1 MNKIDDK
8 LRFKSGIYYFC
19 NLTNGKRY
27 VGSSVNIYNR
37 LHEHLHNLRG
47 NKSHNQHFQNAW
59 CKYGED
65 SFIYGVLE
73 FCDPEIRF
81 DREQHYIDSLCPEY
95 NLTNNVVANFG
106 HSPTDECRQKISET
120 LKQKYAS
127 GEIETYRQDHVWK
140 HVWVYDIY
148 KYTLYKEYDCIADML
163 KGLNSKSHIAYH
175 KENGIINNNYGVLF
189 QAPDSE
195 LDTINMLNKCFK
207 RYLGKYNYCIVN
219 YKNFYLYFRSTVDLT
234 KSFNIS
240 KSMIYKHLDATIDTP
255 YIPTKYPDIKIFF
268 SDTFIPNTAVYTSE
282 VYKLLSGNIGETP
295 EMDNTEINS
304 ETKESESS
312 YSVESETEKN
322 IISPRVS
329 DIQNG

>member
-127 GEIETYRQDHVWK
+127 GEIQTYRQDHAWK
-140 HVWVYDIY
+140 HSWVYDVNTY
-148 KYTLYKEYDCIADML
+148 SLYKEYKCIADAARDLGVSNFAMYKDRRCVL
-163 KGLNSKSHIAYH
+163 QQKYGLLFEQPKTELDRIN
-175 KENGIINNNYGVLF
+175 IINQVYRKYIGGHEYFIVL
-189 QAPDSE
+189 
-195 LDTINMLNKCFK
+195 
-207 RYLGKYNYCIVN
+207 
-219 YKNFYLYFRSTVDLT
+219 YKGFYLYFSKLTDFSTL
-234 KSFNIS
+234 FNLS
-240 KSMIYKHLDATIDTP
+240 RSMIHKHQDATIDNP
-255 YIPTKYPDIKIFF
+255 YIPTKCPDIKIFF

-282 VYKLLSGNIGETP
+282 VYKLLSGNIGKTP

-304 ETKESESS
+304 EIKESESS